1 MTKRKPVPLWRWNA
15 QDGVVGNLW
24 ESATIWR
31 PLVQHREAGRIS
43 LTALCD
49 IDNEFVESLDA
60 RKTLQL
66 LLDQG

>member
-1 MTKRKPVPLWRWNA
+1 MAKGKPVPLWRWDA

-24 ESATIWR
+24 ESPTIWR

-49 IDNEFVESLDA
+49 VDNQTSDRFDA

-66 LLDQG
+66 LHDQG